1 MTGAV
6 SRNTVFS
13 LFNFRVSPLGNL
25 DVNKELREGNM
36 AGTGDKFCAL
46 CRPLSRDCSSFMSKD
61 LLLISLVAWPTCLE
75 RKMSG

>member
-25 DVNKELREGNM
+25 DVNKELREGTWLEQEINSVL
-36 AGTGDKFCAL
+36 CAD
-46 CRPLSRDCSSFMSKD
+46 PLSHACSSFMSKD
-61 LLLISLVAWPTCLE
+61 LLLISLVA
-75 RKMSG
+75 